1 MKTTTKMTTG
11 KGRKTVIAAVPVPEP
26 KLEPVAVAPRIV
38 KRGTCSTLN
47 SKGELAY
54 EIGVDSRGEVQV
66 RVVEN
71 SGTGSFSYEWVG
83 FRNIQAAFD
92 RAPKSEPVSAYM
104 LYPLFRGKSS
114 NCCYFC
120 AAVLKS
126 EGLLLPSEKR
136 KKRFD
141 RVDPSVWLTDMRGRV
156 ESRAADATGEKSSK
170 KPAVPKAV
178 ASKPKKGNKPA
189 KVT

>member
-1 MKTTTKMTTG
+1 MKATTEK
-11 KGRKTVIAAVPVPEP
+11 KIAKQRKTADPVIPVSRSKPEP
-26 KLEPVAVAPRIV
+26 TAIAPRIV

-47 SKGELAY
+47 GKGELAY
-54 EIGVDSRGEVQV
+54 EVGVDSRGEVHV

-71 SGTGSFSYEWVG
+71 SGAGSFRDEWVG

-104 LYPLFRGKSS
+104 LDPLFRGMSS

-136 KKRFD
+136 KKRFG
-141 RVDPSVWLTDMRGRV
+141 RVDPAAWLAGMRDRAEG
-156 ESRAADATGEKSSK
+156 RAADATGDKGVK
-170 KPAVPKAV
+170 KTAAPKAF
-178 ASKPKKGNKPA
+178 ASKPKKSNKAA
-189 KVT
+189 KA